1 MLWGIV
7 TRSNVDY
14 AELLWEEFVQAIQ
27 IFFAYRANLNIPTKK
42 PTPHVILYCWFTKLI
57 IYYLGSE
64 HNDAQRL
71 GLCSLTEMTFFLK
84 YQVRPQGEKDSFW
97 KAYSKRVDY
106 GSHSKFT
113 ILPAILEMVARKPT
127 AKKGEQKKTTSK
139 ADKPK
144 RHAPV
149 KQLTL
154 AEQTKLV
161 KEKTSKL
168 TLSKKIR
175 NDKVMKVR
183 KEKRYDLIV
192 DEEDEEPQVE
202 DDEYNLQR
210 ERGEN
215 VSNTVALEERTI
227 ELDEGQARSD
237 PGKTP
242 ESQPPPKR
250 VLMEEYQ
257 AGSNPGQSH
266 VVLAGPN
273 PEPMHYNLLI
283 QFNASMYMQA
293 SKHTNEDHF
302 LNDKPTKE
310 EPGKANV
317 ETEVKSMVT
326 VPIHQASSSAPLL
339 STPIINLIPPK
350 PVSPPA

>member
-1 MLWGIV
+1 MQLS
-7 TRSNVDY
+7 TT
-14 AELLWEEFVQAIQ
+14 LLRKSMDRENKKDFIKATAMSRKRRYDVHFSDSEDTGAAQLLKIKTKPDWLKPVPEEEA
-27 IFFAYRANLNIPTKK
+27 PE
-42 PTPHVILYCWFTKLI
+42 TPEPDWVL
-57 IYYLGSE
+57 
-64 HNDAQRL
+64 QRL
-71 GLCSLTEMTFFLK
+71 GYTASNWTNSGLLLMLIFFEALEITP
-84 YQVRPQGEKDSFW
+84 VDSAHLFV
-97 KAYSKRVDY
+97 SP
-106 GSHSKFT
+106 
-113 ILPAILEMVARKPT
+113 PAGDA

-144 RHAPV
+144 KHAPV

-183 KEKRYDLIV
+183 KEKRYDLLV

-210 ERGEN
+210 GIPKDPIVNEGDTEILNVDEERGEN
-215 VSNTVALEERTI
+215 VSNTVALEERTV
-227 ELDEGQARSD
+227 ELDEGHARSD

-242 ESQPPPKR
+242 ESQPPPEH
-250 VLMEEYQ
+250 VLMEEDQ

-283 QFNASMYMQA
+283 QFNASMYM
-293 SKHTNEDHF
+293 
-302 LNDKPTKE
+302 
-310 EPGKANV
+310 KA
-317 ETEVKSMVT
+317 
-326 VPIHQASSSAPLL
+326 
-339 STPIINLIPPK
+339 
-350 PVSPPA
+350 